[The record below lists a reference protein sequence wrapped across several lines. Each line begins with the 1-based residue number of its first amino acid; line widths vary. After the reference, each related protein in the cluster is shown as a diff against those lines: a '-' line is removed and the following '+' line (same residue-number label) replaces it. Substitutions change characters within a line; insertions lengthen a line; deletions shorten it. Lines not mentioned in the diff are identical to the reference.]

1 MERFAEITEPAIA
14 ALVARFYAKARLD
27 PLIGPVFNDAV
38 EDWDEH
44 LRTLNA
50 FWSSVMLTSGRYK
63 GNPMAAH
70 LKLPIEPPFF
80 ERWLA
85 LWRETAA
92 ELFAPDLAAAIRGKG
107 RTHRREPQARAVLPA
122 RRGRVACPCR
132 GDDRAPHPAGLPA
145 GLVAYRRTP
154 IFDQDTIPA
163 GLRREHRTAS
173 GVWGLITVLEGRL
186 RFRSLHP
193 VGEDGADPGHADGGG
208 AAAASRGRA
217 RRSGAVLCRILPRR
231 RPGLTGS
238 ESGLKRAVAP
248 ALVARSVI
256 RLP

>member
-1 MERFAEITEPAIA
+1 MFRIWNASPLSPNPTIA

-70 LKLPIEPPFF
+70 LKLPIEPRFF

-92 ELFAPDLAAAIRGKG
+92 ELFAPDLAAAIRRQG

-122 RRGRVACPCR
+122 RSGCFCPCR
-132 GDDRAPHPAGLPA
+132 GVTAAAPCGLPD

-154 IFDQDTIPA
+154 VFDQDTIPA

-186 RFRSLHP
+186 RFRSLQP
-193 VGEDGADPGHADGGG
+193 VAETVLTPGAPM
-208 AAAASRGRA
+208 
-217 RRSGAVLCRILPRR
+217 
-231 RPGLTGS
+231 
-238 ESGLKRAVAP
+238 AVAP
-248 ALVARSVI
+248 QQPHEVAPDGPVRFYVEFYRTADPVSSDAN
-256 RLP
+256 RA

>member
-1 MERFAEITEPAIA
+1 MERFAAITEPTIA

-70 LKLPIEPPFF
+70 LKLPIEPRFF

-92 ELFAPDLAAAIRGKG
+92 ELFAPDLAAQFAAKAG
-107 RTHRREPQARAVLPA
+107 RIAESLKLALFYRPGAVASARAGGVTA
-122 RRGRVACPCR
+122 AAPC
-132 GDDRAPHPAGLPA
+132 GLPD

-154 IFDQDTIPA
+154 VFDQDTIPA

-186 RFRSLHP
+186 RFRSLQP
-193 VGEDGADPGHADGGG
+193 VAETVLTPGRADGGG
-208 AAAASRGRA
+208 TAAAARGRA

-231 RPGLTGS
+231 RPGLIGCG
-238 ESGLKRAVAP
+238 SGLKRAVAP
-248 ALVARSVI
+248 APVARSVI